1 MGMLITLYSSIF
13 FLIKWRRVC
22 KTTRTLLRRSKQ
34 LTYFFFNTENWNRV
48 FSLEVQARAWTHH
61 HEWSSATFWGTPFCH
76 WDFPH
81 RIFHLYMPEKCRAQ
95 RMWLRDVISWK
106 GTSLTFL
113 TNSLFFVFVFFF
125 FFLTTVLFIYFWRG
139 LVFITS
145 HGLSLGAAGRGCS
158 LVVVWRLLIWWLL
171 TVAHGLLGMQ
181 AAVVAALRLGRCS
194 TWDLL
199 LCGTWDLP
207 RRGIEPMYPA
217 MAGQFFT
224 TGPPGKP
231 SAILIHRVLIPFHI

>member
-48 FSLEVQARAWTHH
+48 FSLEVQARAWTRH

-113 TNSLFFVFVFFF
+113 TNSLFFVGFFF
-125 FFLTTVLFIYFWRG
+125 FFFDNSFIYLLLAGLGLHHFPWTFSRCSRQGLLSRCGVEASHMVASNCGTRALGHAGCSSCSPQARSLQHMG
-139 LVFITS
+139 LVTLRHVGSSQTRDWTHVPCNGRPILNHWATREA
-145 HGLSLGAAGRGCS
+145 LSNS
-158 LVVVWRLLIWWLL
+158 
-171 TVAHGLLGMQ
+171 
-181 AAVVAALRLGRCS
+181 
-194 TWDLL
+194 
-199 LCGTWDLP
+199 
-207 RRGIEPMYPA
+207 YP
-217 MAGQFFT
+217 
-224 TGPPGKP
+224 
-231 SAILIHRVLIPFHI
+231 